1 MVQPK
6 LSVVGDEI
14 EVVRGFVVLLVL
26 EAGRLDAVVLALET
40 GDCGELEVGGL
51 EEGFCDACLTR
62 LFHEAV

>member
-26 EAGRLDAVVLALET
+26 EAGRLDAVVLALEA
-40 GDCGELEVGGL
+40 GDCGELEVGG
-51 EEGFCDACLTR
+51 
-62 LFHEAV
+62 